1 MNTGK
6 LVLGFLAGIAAGAA
20 LGVLFAPDKG
30 SAIRKKISR
39 KGEDSLEDLNDKIK
53 ALAKEVS
60 NKFEDIKGEANRL
73 AGNGKIKIEE
83 AIAEVSAAA
92 KGRMG

>member
-20 LGVLFAPDKG
+20 LGILFAPDKG
-30 SAIRKKISR
+30 SATRKKISR

-53 ALAKEVS
+53 ALAKDVS
-60 NKFEDIKGEANRL
+60 NKFENIKGEATRL

-83 AIAEVSAAA
+83 AIAEVSAVA
-92 KGRMG
+92 KDRMG

>member
-6 LVLGFLAGIAAGAA
+6 LVLGFLAGIAAGTA
-20 LGVLFAPDKG
+20 LGILFAPDKG
-30 SAIRKKISR
+30 SATRKKISR

-60 NKFEDIKGEANRL
+60 NKFENIKGEANRL

-83 AIAEVSAAA
+83 AIEEVSAVA

>member
-30 SAIRKKISR
+30 SATRKKISR

-60 NKFEDIKGEANRL
+60 NKFENIKGEANRL

>member
-20 LGVLFAPDKG
+20 LGILFAPDKG
-30 SAIRKKISR
+30 SVTRKKISR

-60 NKFEDIKGEANRL
+60 NKFENIKGEANRL